1 VGGQLSD
8 GAAAAVTQVARTGL
22 PVLTLFAAFAVNA
35 QEPRDTA
42 RRDSTRAEITVEPS
56 AESPRVALQ
65 EFLTLTRAARYGDA
79 SIYLDAGDVTRAEL
93 AILAR
98 QLKSVLDRHLWIDL
112 ERVSP
117 RAAGDTADG
126 LAMELEHI
134 GTVRMGTEPPAPI
147 RLQRVMPNAE
157 VSWRFSR
164 STVARIPTLY
174 AALDNRWMLENLPE
188 VLLRPG
194 PFDILRWQWLAL
206 ALLLALAGLLGSII
220 SRLVRTALWRLVQR
234 TRSEWDDAILTRV
247 AGPLTAALTLALMAL
262 MLPWLDLF
270 QPAEQASFRA
280 IRVGL
285 FLVFFWSLWRLVDVT
300 RLVLSHTRWAH
311 NSPSSRALL
320 PLGARIS
327 KIMVLAI
334 AAVAVLSL
342 LGLPVASLIA
352 GLGIGGLALALAAQ
366 KTVENLFG
374 AFSIGV
380 DQPFREGDFVK
391 IEDFV
396 GTVEAVGLRS
406 SRFRTLDRTVITI
419 PNGKLADMRLESF
432 TARDRMRL
440 ATIIGLVYETTAAQM
455 RDVLQGFEHVLR
467 AHPKIWPD
475 AVVVRFREFGA
486 SSLDIEI
493 MAWFQT
499 SEWSEFQLIRQE
511 ILLQF
516 MDVVERAGSSIAF
529 PTRTIHLGAEAIAA
543 IANHRDES
551 TAGSVVGDGG
561 TSALR
566 ASSPHARGTTP
577 NDSHRG

>member
-1 VGGQLSD
+1 
-8 GAAAAVTQVARTGL
+8 
-22 PVLTLFAAFAVNA
+22 
-35 QEPRDTA
+35 
-42 RRDSTRAEITVEPS
+42 
-56 AESPRVALQ
+56 
-65 EFLTLTRAARYGDA
+65 
-79 SIYLDAGDVTRAEL
+79 
-93 AILAR
+93 
-98 QLKSVLDRHLWIDL
+98 
-112 ERVSP
+112 
-117 RAAGDTADG
+117 
-126 LAMELEHI
+126 
-134 GTVRMGTEPPAPI
+134 
-147 RLQRVMPNAE
+147 
-157 VSWRFSR
+157 
-164 STVARIPTLY
+164 
-174 AALDNRWMLENLPE
+174 
-188 VLLRPG
+188 
-194 PFDILRWQWLAL
+194 
-206 ALLLALAGLLGSII
+206 
-220 SRLVRTALWRLVQR
+220 
-234 TRSEWDDAILTRV
+234 
-247 AGPLTAALTLALMAL
+247 
-262 MLPWLDLF
+262 
-270 QPAEQASFRA
+270 
-280 IRVGL
+280 
-285 FLVFFWSLWRLVDVT
+285 
-300 RLVLSHTRWAH
+300 
-311 NSPSSRALL
+311 L

-577 NDSHRG
+577 NDSGHRG